1 MQTVFLLFLFILQ
14 MISFYFMAL
23 LYMKISKFN
32 NLEKKQHKLM
42 AEMDDAIVAYLS
54 ELKEENDRLINII
67 EKQQEDR
74 SLQETARE
82 DRPIDDSIK
91 SSEKKTI
98 PIKTP
103 GYPMKAALK
112 SYKTA
117 PALNKDSLASQVTEE
132 FELDPRTLAIRMH
145 DNGKP
150 IEEIA
155 KRLGKG
161 KTEVELLLKFR
172 K

>member
-1 MQTVFLLFLFILQ
+1 MQMVFLLFLFILQ
-14 MISFYFMAL
+14 VIGFYFMAL
-23 LYMKISKFN
+23 LYMKVSKFN

-42 AEMDDAIVAYLS
+42 AEMDDAIGAYLS

-67 EKQQEDR
+67 DKQQENR
-74 SLQETARE
+74 SLEKAGPE
-82 DRPIDDSIK
+82 DHLKADPAQLL
-91 SSEKKTI
+91 EKKAFSM
-98 PIKTP
+98 KTP
-103 GYPMKAALK
+103 GYPMKAAMK
-112 SYKTA
+112 SYQTA
-117 PALNKDSLASQVTEE
+117 PALNKGSLAVQETEE
-132 FELDPRTLAIRMH
+132 SELDDRTLAIRMH

-172 K
+172 

>member
-14 MISFYFMAL
+14 VIGFYFIAL
-23 LYMKISKFN
+23 LYMKVSKFN

-42 AEMDDAIVAYLS
+42 AEMDDAIGAYLS

-67 EKQQEDR
+67 EKQQENS
-74 SLQETARE
+74 SLQETVHVDLPKEGPAE
-82 DRPIDDSIK
+82 
-91 SSEKKTI
+91 SSEMKAFH
-98 PIKTP
+98 IKAP

-112 SYKTA
+112 SYREA
-117 PALNKDSLASQVTEE
+117 PALNKSSLAVQEIEE
-132 FELDPRTLAIRMH
+132 SKLDDRTLAIRLH
-145 DNGKP
+145 EKGKP

-172 K
+172 

>member
-14 MISFYFMAL
+14 VIGFYFIAL
-23 LYMKISKFN
+23 LYMKVSKFN

-42 AEMDDAIVAYLS
+42 AEMDDAIGAYLS

-67 EKQQEDR
+67 DKQEEGR
-74 SLQETARE
+74 SLRETARV
-82 DRPIDDSIK
+82 DRPTEDPTQSPDM
-91 SSEKKTI
+91 KTF

-103 GYPMKAALK
+103 GYPLKAALK
-112 SYKTA
+112 SYQAA
-117 PALNKDSLASQVTEE
+117 PTLNKDSLAVQVIEE
-132 FELDPRTLAIRMH
+132 SGLDDRTLAIRMH
-145 DNGKP
+145 DNGKS

-172 K
+172 